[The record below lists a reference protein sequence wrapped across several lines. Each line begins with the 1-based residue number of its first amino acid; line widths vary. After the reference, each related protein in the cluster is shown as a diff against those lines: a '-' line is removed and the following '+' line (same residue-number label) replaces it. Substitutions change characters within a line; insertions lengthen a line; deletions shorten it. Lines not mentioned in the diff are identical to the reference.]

1 MMIGKVM
8 GNVVCTVKNEHYDKE
23 KILIVQPIDS
33 DGNKSGKTLLAVDGV
48 QAGPGDTVLV
58 FDEGGS
64 ARIISR
70 NPDAISMRTV
80 IGAIIDKVSV
90 GE

>member
-1 MMIGKVM
+1 MIIAKVV
-8 GNVVCTVKNEHYDKE
+8 GNVVCTIKNKHYENE
-23 KILIVQPIDS
+23 KIMIVQPIDLNG
-33 DGNKSGKTLLAVDGV
+33 DYKGKAVLAVDGV
-48 QAGPGDTVLV
+48 QSGPGDTVLV

-64 ARIISR
+64 ARIVTG
-70 NPDAISMRTV
+70 NPEAVSVRTV

>member
-1 MMIGKVM
+1 MGKVI
-8 GNVVCTVKNEHYDKE
+8 GNVVCTMKNEHYKNE
-23 KILIVQPIDS
+23 KIMIVQPIDP
-33 DGNKSGKTLLAVDGV
+33 DGNNKGKTLLAIDGV
-48 QAGPGDTVLV
+48 QAGPGDKVLV

-64 ARIISR
+64 ALIVTG
-70 NPDAISMRTV
+70 NPHAISIRTV

>member
-1 MMIGKVM
+1 MIIGKVI
-8 GNVVCTVKNEHYDKE
+8 GNVVCTMKNEHYENE
-23 KILIVQPIDS
+23 KIMIVQPIDPE
-33 DGNKSGKTLLAVDGV
+33 GRKKGKTILAVDGV
-48 QAGPGDTVLV
+48 QAGPGDKVLV

-64 ARIISR
+64 ALIVTG
-70 NPDAISMRTV
+70 NPNAISIRTV